1 MAAKILVADDAK
13 FMRRLLRR
21 MLAEGGYYD
30 IIEAADG
37 EQAIALYRAERP
49 DLVLLDITMPGK
61 PGMEVLSDLRS
72 LDPAA
77 KIVMCSAVGQET
89 VAAQAKQQGACGF
102 LRKPFVQS
110 ELINAVGQAI
120 LPQADTQNR

>member
-1 MAAKILVADDAK
+1 MGSKILVADDAK

-21 MLAEGGYYD
+21 MLAEGGYHN

-37 EQAIALYRAERP
+37 EQALALYRTERP

-61 PGMEVLSDLRS
+61 PGMEVLTDLRT

-89 VAAQAKQQGACGF
+89 VAARARQQGACGF

-110 ELINAVGQAI
+110 ELISAVSQVIPPETDA
-120 LPQADTQNR
+120 